1 MRQVPK
7 TAAPH
12 QRVRYGLYV
21 ERQLRIAGFAEWAA
35 MVLAATMLV
44 RERSRAWE
52 DEDAQ
57 AYSAS
62 GDRDRSD
69 FRLDNGTGDGRVG
82 LAGRSKNAN
91 KEKPYILVFPDG
103 AAWYTNA
110 PQNEQVTRYT
120 LLSERLRTFLPEE
133 DPVRALAD
141 EIDAGIVAYK
151 AGVEVIAK
159 ANLKLSMAA
168 QQLAE
173 AEAAFDATMEKVFGL
188 LVAHFESRAVAGS
201 YFPA

>member
-21 ERQLRIAGFAEWAA
+21 ERQLRVAGFAEWAA

-44 RERSRAWE
+44 RERARSWE
-52 DEDAQ
+52 DEDAL

-62 GDRDRSD
+62 GDRDRSEFD
-69 FRLDNGTGDGRVG
+69 LDTATGNGRAQF
-82 LAGRSKNAN
+82 AGRSKTAN

-103 AAWYTNA
+103 VVWYTNA
-110 PQNEQVTRYT
+110 TQADLVPRYT
-120 LLSERLRTFLPEE
+120 LLSERLRTFMPE
-133 DPVRALAD
+133 DATARALAD

-151 AGVEVIAK
+151 AGVEVIGK
-159 ANLKLSMAA
+159 ANLKLSLAA

-173 AEAAFDATMEKVFGL
+173 VEDAFDATMEKVFGL
-188 LVAHFESRAVAGS
+188 LAAHFESRAVAGS
-201 YFPA
+201 FFPA